1 MTEHNLLQPHLFL
14 DMGAILVT
22 WFFVSL
28 PLLVVLLCWL

>member
-1 MTEHNLLQPHLFL
+1 MTKHNLLQPDVFL

-28 PLLVVLLCWL
+28 PLLVVLLHWF